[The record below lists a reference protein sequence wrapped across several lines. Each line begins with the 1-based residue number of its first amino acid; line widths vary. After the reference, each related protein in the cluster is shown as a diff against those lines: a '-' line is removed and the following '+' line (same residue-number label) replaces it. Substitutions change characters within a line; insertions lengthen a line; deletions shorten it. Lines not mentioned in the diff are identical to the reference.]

1 MRRKAVAFAPLGHVL
16 SFGSKRKA
24 FTCFPI
30 LQNRMGRFA
39 VTFYIVWYIKRL
51 LDRFCMEL
59 LLEIWILLKFVWKG
73 SSLHFHFSIFCKFS
87 SSSSP
92 CCCCCCSFHPSYYIW
107 ADSIDCLTLITLQV
121 YYLLWMPSR
130 IYEPNVFVMVWWSA
144 HSAAFWDDL
153 GLIPTKAWMYKIPSF
168 CFFWFTGLA
177 KQFGREIC
185 NHQ

>member
-1 MRRKAVAFAPLGHVL
+1 M
-16 SFGSKRKA
+16 
-24 FTCFPI
+24 
-30 LQNRMGRFA
+30 
-39 VTFYIVWYIKRL
+39 FY
-51 LDRFCMEL
+51 
-59 LLEIWILLKFVWKG
+59 LLEAKERPLNVFQYCKIEWVVLLWLFILSGTLSENLTGSVWSCYWKFEFS
-73 SSLHFHFSIFCKFS
+73 SSLFEKAPASISISLFFCKF

-92 CCCCCCSFHPSYYIW
+92 CCCCCWSFHPSYYIW